1 MANIV
6 DLFFFYSHG
15 LVFFFLN
22 LLQVPSKVDV
32 LESMT
37 FVSMVI
43 FRPGYPVSNIR
54 MLSQRR
60 SIWTFTGRSTHLLS
74 TMVVHLVRRRKM
86 RSPVA
91 VTKVSWRRSVN
102 RSAPQRQLVEL
113 VLVSRHYLLGGFR
126 VILVLLLLS
135 AVAKTTNLLFM
146 MLMNI
151 TMLLLILLSP
161 ILTPTTSIV
170 LLRWVLQEAC
180 PCWAISALLAFQVT
194 HKDCK

>member
-43 FRPGYPVSNIR
+43 FRPGYLVSSIR

-60 SIWTFTGRSTHLLS
+60 SIWTFIGRSTHLLF

-91 VTKVSWRRSVN
+91 VTKVLCRRSVN
-102 RSAPQRQLVEL
+102 RSAPHQWQL
-113 VLVSRHYLLGGFR
+113 VLVLSRHHFLGGFR
-126 VILVLLLLS
+126 VLLVLLFLS
-135 AVAKTTNLLFM
+135 AVVFTTNLLLL
-146 MLMNI
+146 LMNI
-151 TMLLLILLSP
+151 TMLLLLVILVSRP

-170 LLRWVLQEAC
+170 LLRWVLQVC
-180 PCWAISALLAFQVT
+180 SCWAISTLLAFQVT